1 MRTNIR
7 KIEQSYSYKNK
18 YILFNSEGIHY
29 FSYKGDYIYSRVNSV
44 EPLMYLYT
52 IDKLTPDE
60 LAYADIVHKLGIN
73 K

>member
-7 KIEQSYSYKNK
+7 KIEKPHNFKNK
-18 YILFNSEGIHY
+18 YILYTPEGIHHFNY
-29 FSYKGDYIYSRVNSV
+29 LGDYIYSRVNSV

-60 LAYADIVHKLGIN
+60 LACADIVHKLGIN